1 MHPLFV
7 IGSCSSE
14 GPNLLLLVIGDLG
27 DRGVSFGACQIG
39 CGSPKKKFV
48 RGLSSTTPEML
59 NGDS

>member
-1 MHPLFV
+1 MHPFLM
-7 IGSCSSE
+7 IGFCSSE
-14 GPNLLLLVIGDLG
+14 DPSLLLLVIGDLG

-48 RGLSSTTPEML
+48 RGLSSTTPEMA